1 MVFMESGGKTLLW
14 GGLSEINNWLND
26 TWEYDGA
33 DWVQVADTGP
43 SPEFAGIAYDSEREI
58 TVLFSRR
65 LQVAE
70 TWEWDG
76 EAWTQIGDT
85 GPLPLSGYYRMA
97 YDRARKVTI
106 LEGGGQ
112 QPGPLSSSAV
122 GTWAWDG
129 TAWTQLADVGPVIRY
144 DAGLAYDEPRQQ
156 VVFFGG
162 WTVGVEQDDTWAWD
176 GIDWKQVA
184 DIGPSPRGGHAMVG
198 TGKAVLLFGGLAS
211 APTYFADTW
220 EWDGK
225 RWGQRQDMGPSG
237 RCLAGM
243 SWDAVRARAVL
254 FGGASGS
261 PDKTHR
267 DTWESF
273 EG

>member
-1 MVFMESGGKTLLW
+1 MVFMESAGKTLLW

-43 SPEFAGIAYDSEREI
+43 SPEFVGIAYDSDREV

-76 EAWTQIGDT
+76 EVWTQIGDT
-85 GPLPLSGYYRMA
+85 GPQPLSGYYRMA

-144 DAGLAYDEPRQQ
+144 DAGLAYDEPREQ

-162 WTVGVEQDDTWAWD
+162 WTVGVEQGDTWAWD
-176 GIDWKQVA
+176 GTDWKQVA
-184 DIGPSPRGGHAMVG
+184 DIGPSPRGGHAMAG
-198 TGKAVLLFGGLAS
+198 TGTAVLLFGGLAS
-211 APTYFADTW
+211 APTYLADTW

-225 RWGQRQDMGPSG
+225 HWVQRQDMGPSG
-237 RCLAGM
+237 RCLAGI
-243 SWDAVRARAVL
+243 SWDAARARAVL
-254 FGGASGS
+254 FGGESGT
-261 PDKTHR
+261 DKTHR